1 MRSRRAQREIGRN
14 CSIPCPDPETSP
26 SASELGHARSVPK
39 DAPRLARRVLLVSAN
54 AQSARLERLGFW
66 HIVPRRA
73 GNRGER
79 D

>member
-1 MRSRRAQREIGRN
+1 
-14 CSIPCPDPETSP
+14 
-26 SASELGHARSVPK
+26 
-39 DAPRLARRVLLVSAN
+39 VLLVSAN